1 MTIGTPDLGPVARPP
16 GSDSPVPHLIILA
29 ACSSIL
35 LAALL
40 LTPAEP
46 TEPVLRIG
54 GIALPS
60 FCVMKQASGLPCPGC
75 GLTRSVV
82 SAAHGDWWGSFSHH
96 RLGIALLIYLVF
108 QSVLRLAWLGL
119 PVFRAGIAPYCRLLN
134 LAIIPLLVLLVINW
148 LPTLLGEIAGVA
160 PLG

>member
-1 MTIGTPDLGPVARPP
+1 M
-16 GSDSPVPHLIILA
+16 PHLVILV

-40 LTPAEP
+40 LRPADA
-46 TEPVLRIG
+46 TEPFLRIG

-82 SAAHGDWWGSFSHH
+82 SAAHGEWWGSFSHH
-96 RLGIALLIYLVF
+96 RLGIALLIYLAL
-108 QSVLRLAWLGL
+108 QSMLRLAWLGL
-119 PVFRAGIAPYCRLLN
+119 PAFRPGIARYCRVLD

-160 PLG
+160 HLG